1 MTEDS
6 ARCPLLVLWDVD
18 HTLIE
23 NSGVSKETYA
33 AAFGLLTG
41 REAELRARTDGRTD
55 PVIMADLVERHGLT
69 VTAEY
74 QERFGEV
81 LAAAL
86 SSRADRLR
94 EVGFAL
100 PGAREA
106 IAALSA
112 QEGVI
117 QSVVTGNIR
126 ANAFTKVAT
135 FDLHHGLD
143 FEVGGYG
150 SDDHIRANLVGIAR
164 ERASAKYGV
173 WLDAG
178 NTVVI
183 GDTPRDVQAGRLGG
197 AYVVAVAS
205 GSDGIERLRAEEPDV
220 VLPDLADT
228 AAVVAAVRAVRQVTG
243 S

>member
-1 MTEDS
+1 VSGES
-6 ARCPLLVLWDVD
+6 AVRPLLVLWDVD

-33 AAFGLLTG
+33 GAFELLTG
-41 REAELRARTDGRTD
+41 RKAEHRARTGGRTD
-55 PVIMADLVERHGLT
+55 PVILKDLVELHGLS
-69 VTAEY
+69 VTAED
-74 QERFGEV
+74 EARFGEV

-86 SSRADRLR
+86 AARTDRLR
-94 EVGFAL
+94 ELGFAL
-100 PGAREA
+100 PGARAA
-106 IAALSA
+106 IEALSDQA
-112 QEGVI
+112 GVI
-117 QSVVTGNIR
+117 QSVLTGNVR
-126 ANAFTKVAT
+126 PNAYTKVAT

-150 SDDHIRANLVGIAR
+150 SDDLVRANLVGVAR
-164 ERASAKYGV
+164 KRASAKYGV
-173 WLDAG
+173 ALDAS

-205 GSDGIERLRAEEPDV
+205 GSDSIERLRAEGPDV
-220 VLPDLADT
+220 VLPDLTDT
-228 AAVVAAVRAVRQVTG
+228 DALVAAVLSARASGR